1 MNGTMTVNGNEIAR
15 IDSVEKLT
23 PCSPRKDKIMFHPVR
38 GEIKVNGKVTPE
50 LAKFAYEMKVQYEM
64 EYARQRKAYVM
75 CLQGVR
81 EWRATK

>member
-1 MNGTMTVNGNEIAR
+1 MSGTLTINGNEVADINSM
-15 IDSVEKLT
+15 DKLVPAT
-23 PCSPRKDKIMFHPVR
+23 PRKDKIMFHPIR
-38 GEIKVNGKVTPE
+38 GEIKVNGKTMPE
-50 LAKFAYEMKVQYEM
+50 FAKFAFEMKVQYEM